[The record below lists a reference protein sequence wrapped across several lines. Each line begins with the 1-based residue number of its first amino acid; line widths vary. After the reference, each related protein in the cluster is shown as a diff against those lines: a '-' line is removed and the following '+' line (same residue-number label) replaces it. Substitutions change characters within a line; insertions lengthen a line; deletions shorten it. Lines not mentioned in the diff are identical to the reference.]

1 MSVSVHKEVKIINE
15 KIESI
20 TNGQVKQLKVHNNK
34 VQLKVIPDSGYWEGI
49 LLRFNINATNYPK
62 SPCKVKCQSQIL
74 HPNILELD
82 GEVCLN
88 VFDEDWSPKLRI
100 DDYISGILYILH
112 NPNFDDPLSDY
123 FCIAKEKNELPDAIK
138 NLIQKKAI

>member
-20 TNGQVKQLKVHNNK
+20 TNGQVKKVKVVNSK
-34 VQLKVIPDSGYWEGI
+34 VQIKVVPDSGYWEGK
-49 LLRFNINATNYPK
+49 LLKFDIKINKYPIA
-62 SPCKVKCQSQIL
+62 PCKVICQSVIL
-74 HPNILELD
+74 HPNILEID

-88 VFDEDWSPKLRI
+88 LFDEDWDPKIRL
-100 DDYISGILYILH
+100 DDYITGILFVLH

-123 FCIAKEKNELPDAIK
+123 FCIAKEKGELAQAIQ
-138 NLIQKKAI
+138 NLFN